1 MQKLYIIILLLAYT
15 ILSVAQTH
23 ASADKLFQAG
33 DYITAQEQ
41 YGKLLRSYPI
51 NSLYLY
57 RYARCAQ
64 EIGDFSTALLYF
76 DKAGDR
82 YMLKYFYLGEIH
94 LQLWNTEAAIT
105 AYNKYL
111 ASLQEPNDRV
121 AYIEQQITHAKK
133 LQRYLRRVERLAVI
147 DSVLVSKDQMLMPC
161 VLSPEAGILQYD
173 SIGCIQF
180 TNQRGDQRLWSQY
193 IDSTQVLLSSHRLL
207 DTWTIA
213 DTLPA
218 TINFTSNQVSPY
230 LLNDGITLYYAALD
244 TNGLGGFDIYVSRY
258 NTATELYTT
267 PENLGFPY
275 NSSANEY
282 MLIVDEVQ
290 GIGYLATDRFAP
302 SDSVH
307 IYSFIIPEQKQYC
320 RGLTSDSLVAYAQLR
335 LFDKAD
341 YSQKNDSATLNQLS
355 IEPTSHDT
363 IYFILNDSIVYTSVT
378 DFRSEEAKKLFI
390 EWENLQLLLNTEKEQ
405 LTILREKY
413 MTANEQTRR
422 ELSPLIL
429 QLEHNQSHIQFRSKK
444 LLHNLRLIEMSAR

>member
-1 MQKLYIIILLLAYT
+1 M
-15 ILSVAQTH
+15 
-23 ASADKLFQAG
+23 
-33 DYITAQEQ
+33 
-41 YGKLLRSYPI
+41 
-51 NSLYLY
+51 
-57 RYARCAQ
+57 
-64 EIGDFSTALLYF
+64 
-76 DKAGDR
+76 
-82 YMLKYFYLGEIH
+82 
-94 LQLWNTEAAIT
+94 
-105 AYNKYL
+105 
-111 ASLQEPNDRV
+111 
-121 AYIEQQITHAKK
+121 
-133 LQRYLRRVERLAVI
+133 
-147 DSVLVSKDQMLMPC
+147 
-161 VLSPEAGILQYD
+161 
-173 SIGCIQF
+173 
-180 TNQRGDQRLWSQY
+180 
-193 IDSTQVLLSSHRLL
+193 LLSSHRLL

-341 YSQKNDSATLNQLS
+341 YSQKNDSATLNPLS
-355 IEPTSHDT
+355 IEPNSHDT